1 MHETAVAH
9 SLFQTILA
17 ESQKEK
23 ARPIRAKISCGV
35 YNVLNEDVL
44 SFAFEAIAKDTACEG
59 MELEVQHIPISGR
72 CNNCSKT
79 FDFDITSAVCSH
91 CGSVEFELL
100 VDQPLILE
108 TIEFETE

>member
-23 ARPIRAKISCGV
+23 AKPIRAKISCGV

-72 CNNCSKT
+72 CNNCGEV
-79 FDFDITSAVCSH
+79 FDFDIASAVCSH
-91 CGSVEFELL
+91 CGCQDFELL
-100 VDQPLILE
+100 ADQPLILE